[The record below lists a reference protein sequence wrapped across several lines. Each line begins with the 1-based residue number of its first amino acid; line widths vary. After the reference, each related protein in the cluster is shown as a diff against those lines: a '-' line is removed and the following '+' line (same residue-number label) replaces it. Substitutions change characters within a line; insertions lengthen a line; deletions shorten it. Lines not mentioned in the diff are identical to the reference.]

1 MKFVSKTFLSLGL
14 IVIFGA
20 LTFVNGQTKRVWHL
34 TVASREDI
42 GETAEKFKADLK
54 EAFEAIGDEVVD
66 EASKESTDL
75 NFYLGKDDD
84 DDDNDGVADDKD
96 FSEINGV
103 GIVNEPDMAEV
114 YDLDE
119 EIPDAMKQYPDNQ
132 KDEGIYIY
140 LEKETGLAMVF
151 ISKVDSLKETGVAT
165 LSGNGFFQN
174 ASFQRRNALMVDKSV
189 ANQVVKTVE
198 KTNWNYKRIYVGNL
212 SRYTTDQSFRDTLII
227 KSIRFIDVTWGVD
240 PETNKPKGFA
250 YVTMPNSQ
258 DARDAIDKLNGVMLD
273 AYRLIVQE
281 AQENT
286 TNGEEGK
293 GVGGRSRSSLR
304 GGRDRN

>member
-1 MKFVSKTFLSLGL
+1 MKAVTKAIWLFSLIAMFGL
-14 IVIFGA
+14 M
-20 LTFVNGQTKRVWHL
+20 TFVNGQTNRVWHL

-54 EAFEAIGDEVVD
+54 EAFEANGDTVVD
-66 EASKESTDL
+66 EASENSTDL

-96 FSEINGV
+96 VSDGNADE
-103 GIVNEPDMAEV
+103 IVNEQDMAEI

-151 ISKVDSLKETGVAT
+151 VSKVDSLKETGVAT

-174 ASFQRRNALMVDKSV
+174 ASFQRRNALMVGKTV
-189 ANQVVKTVE
+189 AAEVVKTVD
-198 KTNWNYKRIYVGNL
+198 KTNGTRIYVGNL
-212 SRYTTDQSFRDTLII
+212 SFSTTDQTLRDAISGTGGN
-227 KSIRFIDVTWGVD
+227 FTNVTRAVD
-240 PETNKPKGFA
+240 PETNQPKGFA
-250 YVTMPNSQ
+250 YVTMTSSLG
-258 DARDAIDKLNGVMLD
+258 ARIIIGKLNGTLLD
-273 AYRLIVQE
+273 GRILIVQE

-286 TNGEEGK
+286 TGGEEGK
-293 GVGGRSRSSLR
+293 GGGGRSRSSLR